1 MKKILLFA
9 AALMSSVTV
18 ALAEAVSIGG
28 VYLEYNAD
36 VADLTAQINEQEG
49 YSATGTI
56 SFNAS
61 TKTLTLNNATIES
74 TGDKGAIEMYT
85 NSTLNIVSLGENVLK
100 QTNSGYESCI
110 SSAQGSVL
118 NISGSGSLTITS
130 VQWYPIATDASCKI
144 TIDNTTVDLH
154 ATGVSYTNFG
164 INNNSQN
171 FGDVEIIKSHVK
183 AGAIN
188 RVNSITLTGC
198 LIASPAD
205 AVVEEH
211 GINRENIEI
220 LPIPALGD
228 TIQYA
233 YKGNT
238 LLYKI
243 ARKNSNQQEVTVVND
258 NWKKVSKPTG
268 TLVIPDSVPD
278 WQGTKY
284 AVTAIYANVFEGCD
298 GITAADFSENTGI
311 TIMSFNAFRNCTAL
325 ETVTLS
331 NSITDLWGYCFQ
343 NCPLNAFDFK
353 NVSFIDNPNNFQGSN
368 ITEVNI
374 PVSLTN
380 IPDQTNLF
388 DKAVTITCAAGNTG
402 LTAADNVLYNKD
414 KTKLISLPIGAT
426 TAEIHLPATVTS
438 MLYKSM
444 SGFEGKLYINSEIDP
459 DYASDYNSPSG
470 EIIVGCGLLDYYTT
484 GEKAENFQ
492 SASSIT
498 EQLLWNVQVSAG
510 ANGSVAIN
518 DTTSCNQV
526 SIEATPASGYKFVK
540 WSDDDTTNPR
550 VLDVTA
556 DVNLS
561 AVFDVASA
569 IANTGADD
577 YATAVKV
584 LRNGQLLIIRDGKTY
599 TPLGAE
605 IK

>member
-9 AALMSSVTV
+9 AALMSSVTI

-36 VADLTAQINEQEG
+36 VADLTAQINAVDG
-49 YSATGTI
+49 FSATGSI
-56 SFNAS
+56 SFDAA
-61 TKTLTLNNATIES
+61 TKTLTLNNATIE
-74 TGDKGAIEMYT
+74 TAGDNPVIYMYT

-100 QTNSGYESCI
+100 QTNSGYKSCI
-110 SSAQGSVL
+110 RSAPSSVL

-130 VQWYPIATDASCKI
+130 VQWYPIATYESCKI

-154 ATGVSYTNFG
+154 ATGVSYTNYG
-164 INNNSQN
+164 INNNSQDY
-171 FGDVEIIKSHVK
+171 GDVEIIKSHVK
-183 AGAIN
+183 AGSIS
-188 RVNSITLTGC
+188 RVNSITLTEC
-198 LIASPAD
+198 SIASPAD

-228 TIQYA
+228 TIQYT

-243 ARKNSNQQEVTVVND
+243 AFKNEIRQEVNIVND

-311 TIMSFNAFRNCTAL
+311 TIMSFGAFKNCTAL

-331 NSITDLWGYCFQ
+331 NSITDLYGYCFQ

-353 NVSFIDNPNNFQGSN
+353 NVSFLDSPNNFQGSN

-374 PVSLTN
+374 PASLTN
-380 IPDQTNLF
+380 IHNQTNLF

-402 LTAADNVLYNKD
+402 LTAADNVLYDKD

-459 DYASDYNSPSG
+459 EYASASNSPSG

-484 GEKAENFQ
+484 GEKSENFQ

-498 EQLLWNVQVSAG
+498 EQLLWNVQVTAG

-569 IANTGADD
+569 IGNTGADD

-584 LRNGQLLIIRDGKTY
+584 LRDGQLLIIRDGKTY

-605 IK
+605 VK

>member
-18 ALAEAVSIGG
+18 ALADAVSIGG
-28 VYLEYNAD
+28 VYLDYNAD
-36 VADLTAQINEQEG
+36 VADLTTQISAVDG
-49 YSATGTI
+49 FSATGSI
-56 SFNAS
+56 SFDAD
-61 TKTLTLNNATIES
+61 TKTLTLNNATIEA
-74 TGDKGAIEMYT
+74 TGEQAVIEIYA

-100 QTNSGYESCI
+100 QTNSGYKSCVRCVQ
-110 SSAQGSVL
+110 SSVL
-118 NISGSGSLTITS
+118 NISGTGSLTVTS
-130 VQWYPIATDASCKI
+130 LKWYPIETGASCKI

-154 ATGVSYTNFG
+154 ATDAGNYG

-171 FGDVEIIKSHVK
+171 YGDVEIIKSHVT
-183 AGAIN
+183 AGSIN
-188 RVNSITLTGC
+188 RVNSITLKEC
-198 LIASPAD
+198 SIASPAE
-205 AVVEEH
+205 AVVEDH
-211 GINRENIEI
+211 GINKENIEI

-243 ARKNSNQQEVTVVND
+243 ALKNEIRQEVAVVND
-258 NWKKVSKPTG
+258 TWKKVSKPTG

-284 AVTAIYANVFEGCD
+284 AVTAIYKSVFEGCD

-311 TIMSFNAFRNCTAL
+311 TVMSFSAFRNCTAL

-331 NSITDLWGYCFQ
+331 NSITGLYGYCFQ

-353 NVSFIDNPNNFQGSN
+353 NVSSIDNPNNFQGSN
-368 ITEVNI
+368 ITEVHIPASLANI
-374 PVSLTN
+374 PN
-380 IPDQTNLF
+380 QTNLF

-402 LTAADNVLYNKD
+402 LAAADNVLYNKE

-426 TAEIHLPATVTS
+426 AAEIYLPATVTS

-444 SGFEGKLYINSEIDP
+444 SGFEGKLYINSEITP
-459 DYASDYNSPSG
+459 EYASAANSPIG

-484 GEKAENFQ
+484 GEKAVNFQ

-518 DTTSCNQV
+518 DTTSCNRV

-550 VLDVTA
+550 ELEVTA

-599 TPLGAE
+599 TPLGAK

>member
-18 ALAEAVSIGG
+18 ALADVVSIGG

-36 VADLTAQINEQEG
+36 VADLTTQINAVDG
-49 YSATGTI
+49 FSATGSI
-56 SFNAS
+56 SFDAA
-61 TKTLTLNNATIES
+61 TKTLTLNNATIEA
-74 TGDKGAIEMYT
+74 TGNQVVIDMYP

-100 QTNSGYESCI
+100 QTNSGYKSCVCCAP
-110 SSAQGSVL
+110 SSVL
-118 NISGSGSLTITS
+118 NISGTGSLTITS
-130 VQWYPIATDASCKI
+130 LKWYPIATDVSCEI

-154 ATGVSYTNFG
+154 ATDEGSNYG
-164 INNNSQN
+164 INNNSQE

-183 AGAIN
+183 AGSIN
-188 RVNSITLTGC
+188 RVNSITLKEC
-198 LIASPAD
+198 SIASPAD
-205 AVVEEH
+205 AEVKEH

-233 YKGNT
+233 YNGNT

-243 ARKNSNQQEVTVVND
+243 ERKNEIRQEVAVVND

-268 TLVIPDSVPD
+268 TLVIPDSVQD

-311 TIMSFNAFRNCTAL
+311 TTMSFSAFKNCTAL

-331 NSITDLWGYCFQ
+331 NSITNLYGYCFQ

-353 NVSFIDNPNNFQGSN
+353 NVSFIDNTNNFQGSN
-368 ITEVNI
+368 ITEVHI
-374 PVSLTN
+374 PASLTN
-380 IPDQTNLF
+380 IPNQTNLF

-444 SGFEGKLYINSEIDP
+444 SGFGGKLYINSEIDP
-459 DYASDYNSPSG
+459 EYASEYNSPSG
-470 EIIVGCGLLDYYTT
+470 EIIVGCELLDYYKTSD
-484 GEKAENFQ
+484 KAENFQ

-599 TPLGAE
+599 TPLGAK